1 MTEQLTANSGS
12 WIVET
17 WSQSTPVSVA
27 SRPPKP
33 VAQDGIE
40 LQAEII
46 IRVMTQMLRCPDPDE
61 ASRLLANRLQQFLGC
76 RQVAVGICPRQ
87 RHRCRIC
94 GLSGVVRF
102 DSQSRF
108 ITGIQDALEE
118 TLAHESATQWPLRE
132 RNDQHGAMAHEK
144 LVGILGAECVVSL
157 PLRNSDEE
165 IVGVILLVDEPA
177 ESVLDLLHRY
187 GAALASCLEALERE
201 RGNMFSRTARKVHD
215 KLSSWRGRAISVAA
229 ACLALLLV
237 VPFPYRVDGQC
248 QVQPV
253 TRRFVVAPYDG
264 TLESSQVSPGDVV
277 KAGDVLARM
286 DEREISWELASLT
299 ADLAH
304 AEKERDSAMA
314 VHRTSG
320 AQLAKLEMERLQVQ
334 IKMLEHRIENLA
346 IRSPIDGIV
355 VAGDLEKAQ
364 GAPLTIGQTLF
375 EVAPL
380 EKMNVEVNVPEED
393 IAYVTQ
399 EMEVVVNLDAF
410 PDAPITGVI
419 DRIHPQAEL
428 RDKESVFVA
437 EFEMGNFDQ
446 RLRPGMNGW
455 AEITGQKRS
464 LGWILFHKPW
474 NSMRRA
480 ISW

>member
-1 MTEQLTANSGS
+1 M
-12 WIVET
+12 
-17 WSQSTPVSVA
+17 
-27 SRPPKP
+27 
-33 VAQDGIE
+33 AQDGAA

-46 IRVMTQMLRCPDPDE
+46 VRTMTQMLSCANPDE

-76 RQVAVGICPRQ
+76 RQVAVGICLKQQ
-87 RHRCRIC
+87 RRCRIR

-102 DSQSRF
+102 DSHSRF
-108 ITGIQDALEE
+108 IAGIQDALEE
-118 TLAHESATQWPLRE
+118 TLAHESETQWPPGVQGE
-132 RNDQHGAMAHEK
+132 SQGALAHEK
-144 LVGILGAECVVSL
+144 LVGILGAECVASL
-157 PLRNSDEE
+157 PLCNSDGQT
-165 IVGVILLVDEPA
+165 VGVILFVDEPA
-177 ESVLDLLHRY
+177 ESAFGLLHRY
-187 GAALASCLEALERE
+187 GGAFASCLAALERE
-201 RGNMFSRTARKVHD
+201 QSSVVSRRLRQLRE
-215 KLSSWRGRAISVAA
+215 KLSSWRGRAIGAA
-229 ACLALLLV
+229 VACLALLLAL
-237 VPFPYRVDGQC
+237 PWPYQVSCQC

-264 TLESSQVSPGDVV
+264 TLESSQVMPGDVV

-286 DEREISWELASLT
+286 DEREIRWELASLAT
-299 ADLAH
+299 DLAR

-320 AQLAKLEMERLQVQ
+320 AQLAELEMERLEVQ
-334 IKMLEHRIENLA
+334 IKLLEHRLDNLA

-393 IAYVTQ
+393 ISFVSQGMMVAVS
-399 EMEVVVNLDAF
+399 LDAF
-410 PDAPITGVI
+410 ADDAITGVI
-419 DRIHPQAEL
+419 HRIHPQAEL

-437 EFEMGNFDQ
+437 EFELENDSA

-464 LGWILFHKPW
+464 VGWILFHKPW
-474 NSMRRA
+474 TSMRRA
-480 ISW
+480 LAW